1 LFDGFVRD
9 DGGVVDLLAQ
19 LLQHLLPVVL
29 EAAFDLR
36 DSLLLDHPQLAFSL
50 TNQTLVVRN
59 NNNTT
64 CVILD
69 SVPQGVD
76 GLDVEVVGGLVEN
89 DDVGGAQGQFGQGH
103 ARLLSA

>member
-1 LFDGFVRD
+1 METV
-9 DGGVVDLLAQ
+9 
-19 LLQHLLPVVL
+19 PVVL

-64 CVILD
+64 
-69 SVPQGVD
+69 
-76 GLDVEVVGGLVEN
+76 
-89 DDVGGAQGQFGQGH
+89 
-103 ARLLSA
+103 